1 MDADAP
7 DLTEYAANAVRTA
20 NAVEPYL
27 FTYMDEPT
35 IVRRGR
41 IKALDRPGRRH
52 ALRKV
57 TRFIEQRGDA
67 PSKQVYPPYDVVDD
81 LFSSD
86 LSTFCLPLRGA
97 VDTPFFAADGA
108 LVTENGYHAGS
119 QMYLDSGV
127 EVDRV
132 SGVPTLEEAQG
143 AARYIVEECL
153 ADFPLGGLTRP
164 EIMEQTFT
172 PSGVPA
178 VANSLA
184 FVLLPF
190 ARNMIHG
197 PTPGHVVNKPAPGT
211 GAGFMVD
218 VCTTIASGRAAPA
231 LPMPKSAEE
240 FGKTLTA
247 VLLDGEQTI
256 FFDNINHGMDS
267 AELASA
273 MTAPVTG
280 YKARILGKTQ
290 TALVQIMASWVFAA
304 NTLTMSP
311 ELLRRCILIDLDR
324 KSPDPDKWK
333 PEGGWRHTDVREW
346 TRDNRAKLVH
356 ACLTIIQHWVAQGMQ
371 RSDDTLASF
380 ENWAGIM
387 GGILK
392 AAGVGGF
399 MGNQSELTGLS
410 DGRDD
415 EMSSVVQAIAEAM
428 HGTDGARLYVG
439 SKTDKETAQ
448 GKFGLFDILHAM
460 GETPRLDHWG
470 YREVY
475 TGDGIEVEY
484 HNKRAAGMRFKGAA
498 KRTYRVPIGGD
509 VHTAR
514 FNVEHDKATNSNCYR
529 LDLRISGT

>member
-1 MDADAP
+1 
-7 DLTEYAANAVRTA
+7 
-20 NAVEPYL
+20 
-27 FTYMDEPT
+27 MDEPT

-290 TALVQIMASWVFAA
+290 TALVQIMASWVFA
-304 NTLTMSP
+304 
-311 ELLRRCILIDLDR
+311 
-324 KSPDPDKWK
+324 
-333 PEGGWRHTDVREW
+333 
-346 TRDNRAKLVH
+346 
-356 ACLTIIQHWVAQGMQ
+356 
-371 RSDDTLASF
+371 
-380 ENWAGIM
+380 
-387 GGILK
+387 
-392 AAGVGGF
+392 
-399 MGNQSELTGLS
+399 
-410 DGRDD
+410 
-415 EMSSVVQAIAEAM
+415 
-428 HGTDGARLYVG
+428 
-439 SKTDKETAQ
+439 
-448 GKFGLFDILHAM
+448 
-460 GETPRLDHWG
+460 
-470 YREVY
+470 
-475 TGDGIEVEY
+475 
-484 HNKRAAGMRFKGAA
+484 
-498 KRTYRVPIGGD
+498 
-509 VHTAR
+509 
-514 FNVEHDKATNSNCYR
+514 
-529 LDLRISGT
+529 